1 MKSDLKFNVKLS
13 GFTLI
18 ELLVVLVIVGLL
30 MSVAVMNMGGNQ
42 LSRKLDNQ
50 VSELYFLLRT
60 ASDNA
65 VILNTEI
72 GVDIS
77 NEKYGFVT
85 YNEKQQ
91 QWQAYIDSKLKT
103 ENLPNWISIN
113 FTREGKEIKLP
124 IASQNQNQSTQSS
137 NAQTVE
143 PPKIV
148 LLSSGEVTPFKLVI
162 KIAGTEEPVYI
173 IRSDGI
179 HPMTLQRPG
188 DDIP

>member
-1 MKSDLKFNVKLS
+1 VKSDLKFNVKLS